1 MRTLCIEEY
10 NKEYNLDAT
19 LKQKMKGRN
28 RDIHVRDMDHYAEI
42 QTQIDLNKYKLEEID
57 DKAQTLDNNSNDINN
72 IVNNL
77 KKSPIVKNKYLI
89 DKKEK
94 EKLFIKK
101 NYFLY
106 K

>member
-94 EKLFIKK
+94 EKLFLKK

>member
-19 LKQKMKGRN
+19 LKQKMKDRN

-94 EKLFIKK
+94 EKLFLKK